1 MQKIGEIAF
10 KNGGSI
16 MKKYL
21 LNVIP
26 FIIVGICFLAYNVI
40 GSEVL
45 ADGTLSEPF
54 YLIPMAYLFVL
65 IGLVWLIV
73 NVVSLFIKKN
83 KLDKLN

>member
-1 MQKIGEIAF
+1 
-10 KNGGSI
+10 

-26 FIIVGICFLAYNVI
+26 FIIAGICFLAYNVI

-54 YLIPMAYLFVL
+54 YLIPMAYLCINWF
-65 IGLVWLIV
+65 GLANSKCSIV
-73 NVVSLFIKKN
+73 IY
-83 KLDKLN
+83 

>member
-1 MQKIGEIAF
+1 
-10 KNGGSI
+10 

-26 FIIVGICFLAYNVI
+26 FIIAGICFLSYNVI

-73 NVVSLFIKKN
+73 NVVSLFIKKIN
-83 KLDKLN
+83 

>member
-1 MQKIGEIAF
+1 
-10 KNGGSI
+10 

-21 LNVIP
+21 LNLIP
-26 FIIVGICFLAYNVI
+26 FIIAGTCFLAYNVI

-54 YLIPMAYLFVL
+54 FLIPIANLFVL

-73 NVVSLFIKKN
+73 NVVSLFTKKTN
-83 KLDKLN
+83 